1 MELAGSPCPPRCFH
15 LPGATCRVRRCLV
28 VQAVF
33 GRARLFYAAAARA
46 DHAHAWIRQHAV
58 TLSSDGSGEGIQSGR
73 LDSAAVKPLGRRRS
87 LGISENRQGAVD
99 ACEALQTKWRVNQRA
114 QTDFWSCCANVIAP
128 TKFLRDHW
136 PLEMFEELR
145 ELSLTDFGDETD
157 NAFATH
163 CLEFPIFRY
172 LDSG

>member
-1 MELAGSPCPPRCFH
+1 M
-15 LPGATCRVRRCLV
+15 
-28 VQAVF
+28 QAVF

-58 TLSSDGSGEGIQSGR
+58 TLSSDMSGEGIQSGR

-87 LGISENRQGAVD
+87 LGMSENRQAAVD
-99 ACEALQTKWRVNQRA
+99 ACEALKIKWRIHERA
-114 QTDFWSCCANVIAP
+114 QTDFWSCCANAFAP

-136 PLEMFEELR
+136 TLDMFEELR

-157 NAFATH
+157 NAIATH
-163 CLEFPIFRY
+163 CLEYPIFQF